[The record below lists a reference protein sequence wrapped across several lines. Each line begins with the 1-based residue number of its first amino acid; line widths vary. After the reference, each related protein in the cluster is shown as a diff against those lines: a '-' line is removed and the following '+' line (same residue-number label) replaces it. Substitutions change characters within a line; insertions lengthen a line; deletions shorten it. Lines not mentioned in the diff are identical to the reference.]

1 LDEIER
7 RAAES
12 EQRKLYDDAMKAQ
25 AIIQEI
31 KTDFGDLTNEI
42 NDLNLKISKVENNTK
57 KLKAKL
63 PSLDKEVIERIK
75 VEITDPLE
83 ELNQEVNSEERS
95 RKTESL
101 A

>member
-1 LDEIER
+1 MDEIER

-25 AIIQEI
+25 GIIQEI

-42 NDLNLKISKVENNTK
+42 NDLNLKINKVENNTK

-63 PSLDKEVIERIK
+63 PSLDKDVIERVK

-83 ELNQEVNSEERS
+83 ELNQEVNSEEKS
-95 RKTESL
+95 NKKESL
-101 A
+101 V